1 MKATKCLVAE
11 RKRSFWARF
20 PAGRSAWLA
29 VVLLAGGVGLVV
41 AFGSGGRG
49 AEQHAVSVPLY
60 AGTSWDFS
68 PGSGEPPVLAGED
81 ELAPA
86 AAKGNRAPL
95 PLPSHAAAGKVLRCD
110 WTLPHRVLQPV
121 PPEARGPQWPSAAHG
136 PQMPFGP
143 GAYIDPGRTPHVP
156 DYRLRVDDVLELVY
170 RITRD
175 ETSRPYRLNVGD
187 KVRVESLTEEKLNR
201 ELVIQPDGTITLLLL
216 GQVKATGKTV
226 EQLRRDLERRY
237 RKFYKRPAITVTPIQ
252 VNTKLRDI
260 INTVDSRFGAGGQVR
275 TARVAPDGTISLPA
289 VGQVP
294 AQGLTLSELKQELDA
309 RYRME
314 TEGIEVTP
322 VLVQRAPRFVYVLG
336 EVRNPGRFQLQ
347 GPTNVI
353 QAISLAGGWNVGA
366 NLRQVVVFRWDDH
379 WQIQATVLDVWDA
392 VYGNRTCPV
401 DDIWLSDSDVVLVPK
416 VKMLVVD
423 EAIDLLF
430 QRGIYGVFPF
440 QGASVNFSKFST
452 L

>member
-1 MKATKCLVAE
+1 MKTFRRLIADTRIIAPSRLLPVRRSTWLVVA
-11 RKRSFWARF
+11 
-20 PAGRSAWLA
+20 
-29 VVLLAGGVGLVV
+29 LLAGGVGLGL
-41 AFGSGGRG
+41 ARG
-49 AEQHAVSVPLY
+49 PGKQPAAQQSDAPVPLY
-60 AGTSWDFS
+60 AGAVPDSGQPPAVLTSQGEPARLGAGAKDAPPP
-68 PGSGEPPVLAGED
+68 PGSAV
-81 ELAPA
+81 
-86 AAKGNRAPL
+86 
-95 PLPSHAAAGKVLRCD
+95 GKVLRCD

>member
-1 MKATKCLVAE
+1 MG
-11 RKRSFWARF
+11 WRF
-20 PAGRSAWLA
+20 ASPEPHKEAHRAP
-29 VVLLAGGVGLVV
+29 
-41 AFGSGGRG
+41 
-49 AEQHAVSVPLY
+49 EPLY
-60 AGTSWDFS
+60 ASSGPVPQTLPARQAPAPAS
-68 PGSGEPPVLAGED
+68 PGED
-81 ELAPA
+81 ASDKASA
-86 AAKGNRAPL
+86 AAANRPPGAKAAPGGL
-95 PLPSHAAAGKVLRCD
+95 PRLPRAAKQQQAAGKVLRCE
-110 WTLPHRVLQPV
+110 WTLPHRVLDPV

-237 RKFYKRPAITVTPIQ
+237 RKYYKQPAITVTPIQ

-260 INTVDSRFGAGGQVR
+260 INTVDSRYGAGGQVR

-322 VLVQRAPRFVYVLG
+322 ILVQRAPRFVYVLG

-366 NLRQVVVFRWDDH
+366 NLRQVVVFRWDGH

-416 VKMLVVD
+416 VKLLVVD

>member
-1 MKATKCLVAE
+1 MFHTMKNTFCQIVQL
-11 RKRSFWARF
+11 ARRISLF
-20 PAGRSAWLA
+20 LRAGRRTWLA
-29 VVLLAGGVGLVV
+29 LALLGGALGLGLV
-41 AFGSGGRG
+41 FGPRQSASQPR
-49 AEQHAVSVPLY
+49 AVSQPLY
-60 AGTSWDFS
+60 AAEGPSLPACPPQSKAALS
-68 PGSGEPPVLAGED
+68 PAPHSG
-81 ELAPA
+81 
-86 AAKGNRAPL
+86 NIL
-95 PLPSHAAAGKVLRCD
+95 PCRWP
-110 WTLPHRVLQPV
+110 LPHRVLEPV

-136 PQMPFGP
+136 PQWPYGP

-187 KVRVESLTEEKLNR
+187 KIRVESLTEEKLNR

-237 RKFYKRPAITVTPIQ
+237 RKYYKRPAITVTPIQ

-336 EVRNPGRFQLQ
+336 EVRNPGRFALQ
-347 GPTNVI
+347 GPTNVM

-366 NLRQVVVFRWDDH
+366 NLRQVVVFRWDGH
-379 WQIQATVLDVWDA
+379 WQLQATVLDVWDA

-440 QGASVNFSKFST
+440 QGASVNFSKFTT